1 MRNKYLEGFIVDL
14 FDSLK
19 FKIIRRNIQVAFPE
33 ATDARILGAASRLK
47 AEELIEPILIGNLAE
62 IEKAASARGIALSNF
77 TIIDPDHFDR
87 WDEMVEAFVD
97 RRKGKVSKEDAEKIL
112 KDENYFGTML
122 TYMGITD
129 GMVSGAI
136 HSTGDTVRP
145 ALQIIKTKPGVSRT
159 SGAFLMVRGRDQ
171 EKYLFSDCAINVNP
185 NAQELA
191 EIAVESAKTAEL
203 FDIEPKVAM
212 MSFST
217 KGSAKAPEVEKVAEA
232 TKIAQELAPDFLI
245 DGELQFDAAYIPGV
259 AQLKAPDSKVAGQ
272 ATVFVFPELQSG
284 NIGYKIAQRFGG
296 FEAIGPILQG
306 LNKPISDLS
315 RGSNEEDV
323 YKLSIITA
331 AQSLMN

>member
-1 MRNKYLEGFIVDL
+1 MEL

-19 FKIIRRNIQVAFPE
+19 FKIVRRQIKIVFPE
-33 ATDARILGAASRLK
+33 ATDSRILGAAARLK
-47 AEELIEPILIGNLAE
+47 AEELLEPVLVGNRDE
-62 IEKAASARGIALSNF
+62 IAKAAKARGLQADNF
-77 TIIDPDHFDR
+77 EVIDPASFDR
-87 WDEMVEAFVD
+87 WDEMVEAFVE

-122 TYMGITD
+122 TYMGITE

-145 ALQIIKTKPGVSRT
+145 ALQIIKTRPGVSRT
-159 SGAFLMVRGRDQ
+159 SGAMIMLRGRDQ

-191 EIAVESAKTAEL
+191 EIAVESARTAEL

-217 KGSAKAPEVEKVAEA
+217 KGSAKAPEVDKVVEA
-232 TKIAQELAPDFLI
+232 TKIAQELAPDYVI
-245 DGELQFDAAYIPGV
+245 DGELQFDASYVSSV
-259 AQLKAPDSKVAGQ
+259 AQLKAPDSNVAGQ

-284 NIGYKIAQRFGG
+284 NIGYKIAQRLGN

-306 LNKPISDLS
+306 LNKPVSDLS
-315 RGSNEEDV
+315 RGANEEDV

-331 AQSLMN
+331 AQTLMK

>member
-1 MRNKYLEGFIVDL
+1 MDL

-19 FKIIRRNIQVAFPE
+19 FKIIRRNIKVAFPE

-62 IEKAASARGIALSNF
+62 IEKAAGARGIALENF

-87 WDEMVEAFVD
+87 WDEMVEAFVE

-122 TYMGITD
+122 TYMGITE

-185 NAQELA
+185 SAQELA

-217 KGSAKAPEVEKVAEA
+217 KGSAKSPEVEKVAEA
-232 TKIAQELAPDFLI
+232 TKIAQELAPDFL
-245 DGELQFDAAYIPGV
+245 QFDAAYIPGV
-259 AQLKAPDSKVAGQ
+259 AQLKAPDSQVAGQ

-306 LNKPISDLS
+306 LNKPVSDLS
-315 RGSNEEDV
+315 RGCNEEDV